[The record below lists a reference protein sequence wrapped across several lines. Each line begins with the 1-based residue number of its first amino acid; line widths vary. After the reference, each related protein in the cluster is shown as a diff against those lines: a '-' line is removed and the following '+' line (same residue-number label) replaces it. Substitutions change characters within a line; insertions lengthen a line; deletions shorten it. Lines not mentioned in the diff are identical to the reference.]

1 MRSLFLA
8 AAVILGS
15 TTARAEIKVMDTED
29 VLRLVS
35 GEEIRGTV
43 LAVGLRAV
51 IVVVDDKERTVPREQ
66 VESIIRGEASPA
78 AKYYATEVV
87 EGLSV
92 VTGPGTGES
101 EGEEGVAEEVMAAGS
116 RGRNTSKTAKRA
128 PGGRQPALPNVSD
141 REIEKLMQGNPG
153 LRDIVKSVGGSG
165 KAREWLMKNRSRPE
179 IAKLIQQFLKSG
191 KLPAWLFGK

>member
-8 AAVILGS
+8 AAVLAA

-51 IVVVDDKERTVPREQ
+51 IVVVDDKERAVPREQ
-66 VESIIRGEASPA
+66 VESIRRGEVSPA
-78 AKYYATEVV
+78 AKYYATEMV

-101 EGEEGVAEEVMAAGS
+101 EGEEGSEEEAKLAGPQ
-116 RGRNTSKTAKRA
+116 GRKTPKTAKRA
-128 PGGRQPALPNVSD
+128 PGRRRPPLPNVSD
-141 REIEKLMQGNPG
+141 GEIEKLMQGNPG

-165 KAREWLMKNRSRPE
+165 KAREWLMKNKSRPE

-191 KLPAWLFGK
+191 KLPAGLLGK